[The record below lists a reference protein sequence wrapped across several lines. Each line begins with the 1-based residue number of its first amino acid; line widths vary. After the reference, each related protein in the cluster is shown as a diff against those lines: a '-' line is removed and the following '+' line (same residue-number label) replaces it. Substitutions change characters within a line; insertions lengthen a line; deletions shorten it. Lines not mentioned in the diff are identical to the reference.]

1 MGQILCIPE
10 VIKLVEEPK
19 LSHEEPTQ
27 KAIGEI
33 EELKIEIVKTLKG
46 AAVKFPVKNKHELK
60 NLFPPGT
67 KMACRVGG
75 RETHF
80 DELAE
85 TLDTDDFPLEN
96 ASEVA
101 SKILSRCSLT

>member
-1 MGQILCIPE
+1 MA
-10 VIKLVEEPK
+10 EEPK
-19 LSHEEPTQ
+19 LAHEEPTQ
-27 KAIGEI
+27 GAIGEI
-33 EELKIEIVKTLKG
+33 EELKMEIVEMLKD
-46 AAVKFPVKNKHELK
+46 ASVKFPVKNANELK

-75 RETHF
+75 KETHF

-85 TLDTDDFPLEN
+85 TLTPDDFPLED
-96 ASEVA
+96 APAVA

>member
-1 MGQILCIPE
+1 MAE
-10 VIKLVEEPK
+10 EHKLA
-19 LSHEEPTQ
+19 HDAPTPG
-27 KAIGEI
+27 AIGEI
-33 EELKIEIVKTLKG
+33 EELKIEIVELLKD
-46 AAVKFPVKNKHELK
+46 AAVKFPVKNKNELK

-75 RETHF
+75 KETHF

-85 TLDTDDFPLEN
+85 TLGTDDFPLED
-96 ASEVA
+96 APAVA

>member
-1 MGQILCIPE
+1 MAE
-10 VIKLVEEPK
+10 EHKLA
-19 LSHEEPTQ
+19 HEEPTQ
-27 KAIGEI
+27 GAISEI
-33 EELKIEIVKTLKG
+33 EELKIEIVEMLKD
-46 AAVKFPVKNKHELK
+46 AAVKFPVKNKHELE

-75 RETHF
+75 KEMHF

-85 TLDTDDFPLEN
+85 TLDTDDFPLDN

-101 SKILSRCSLT
+101 STILSRCSLT

>member
-1 MGQILCIPE
+1 MVKVAE
-10 VIKLVEEPK
+10 EHKLA
-19 LSHEEPTQ
+19 HEEPTQ
-27 KAIGEI
+27 KPIGEI
-33 EELKIEIVKTLKG
+33 AELKIEIVEMLKD

-75 RETHF
+75 KETHF

-85 TLDTDDFPLEN
+85 TLDLDDFPLED

>member
-1 MGQILCIPE
+1 MA
-10 VIKLVEEPK
+10 EEPK

-27 KAIGEI
+27 KPIGEI
-33 EELKIEIVKTLKG
+33 AELKIEIVEMLKD
-46 AAVKFPVKNKHELK
+46 AAVRFPVKNKHELK

-75 RETHF
+75 KETHF

-85 TLDTDDFPLEN
+85 TLDADDFPLED
-96 ASEVA
+96 ASAVA

>member
-1 MGQILCIPE
+1 MA
-10 VIKLVEEPK
+10 EEPK

-27 KAIGEI
+27 DVIGEI
-33 EELKIEIVKTLKG
+33 EELKIEIVEMLKG
-46 AAVKFPVKNKHELK
+46 AAVKFPVKNKHKLK

-67 KMACRVGG
+67 RMACRVGG
-75 RETHF
+75 KETHF
-80 DELAE
+80 DELAD
-85 TLDTDDFPLEN
+85 TLTSDDFPLEN

>member
-1 MGQILCIPE
+1 MA
-10 VIKLVEEPK
+10 EEPK

-27 KAIGEI
+27 GAIGEI
-33 EELKIEIVKTLKG
+33 EELKIEIVEMLKD
-46 AAVKFPVKNKHELK
+46 AAVKFPVKNKNELK

-75 RETHF
+75 KETHF

-85 TLDTDDFPLEN
+85 TLNTDDFPLED
-96 ASEVA
+96 ASAVA
-101 SKILSRCSLT
+101 SKILSRCSIT